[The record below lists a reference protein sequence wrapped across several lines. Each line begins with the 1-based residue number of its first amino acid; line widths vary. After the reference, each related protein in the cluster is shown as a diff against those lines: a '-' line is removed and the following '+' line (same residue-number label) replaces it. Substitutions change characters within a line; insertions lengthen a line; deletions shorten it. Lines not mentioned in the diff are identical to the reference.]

1 MMATS
6 PNSFWEMGMQLKS
19 GTDNEWEFT
28 DVTKLAALDAY
39 YTGGFSFVPSG
50 TNKNNI
56 FLADYSNSIVKMMKF
71 DSSTGRPTG
80 NVTNPEVTNFI
91 EGISGPW
98 GFFFDPQT
106 NDFFV
111 RYVIISLLH
120 CFYHDFARVP

>member
-1 MMATS
+1 
-6 PNSFWEMGMQLKS
+6 MQLKS

-56 FLADYSNSIVKMMKF
+56 FLADYDNSIVKMMKF

-120 CFYHDFARVP
+120 YFYRDVARVP

>member
-1 MMATS
+1 
-6 PNSFWEMGMQLKS
+6 MGLQLKS
-19 GTDNEWEFT
+19 GTTNDWEFT
-28 DVTKLAALDAY
+28 DVTKLAALNAF

-56 FLADYSNSIVKMMKF
+56 FLADWDYNTVKMMTS

-80 NVTNPEVTNFI
+80 NVTNPEVTDFI
-91 EGISGPW
+91 TGISRPW

-111 RYVIISLLH
+111 RYVIISLLNY
-120 CFYHDFARVP
+120 FYHDFARVP